1 MKLCTVSKSTVWK
14 YREQACDGHERT
26 TDSYG
31 REKKVTDITDFILKE
46 PLFDNRNG
54 GKDG

>member
-1 MKLCTVSKSTVWK
+1 MKELQTLM
-14 YREQACDGHERT
+14 E
-26 TDSYG
+26 
-31 REKKVTDITDFILKE
+31 EKKKVADITDFILKE

>member
-1 MKLCTVSKSTVWK
+1 MKELQS
-14 YREQACDGHERT
+14 
-26 TDSYG
+26 SYG
-31 REKKVTDITDFILKE
+31 REKKVTNTTDFILKE

>member
-1 MKLCTVSKSTVWK
+1 MKLCTVSKSTVWNTG
-14 YREQACDGHERT
+14 EQACDGHERT

-31 REKKVTDITDFILKE
+31 REKKVTNITDFILKE

>member
-1 MKLCTVSKSTVWK
+1 MKLYQKVQSGIP
-14 YREQACDGHERT
+14 EQACDGHERT

-31 REKKVTDITDFILKE
+31 REKKVADITDFILKE